1 MQDGDEKGYK
11 GMGYMG
17 IYKSRAR
24 LGLAQEA
31 RDKEIEGNRAQDTSH
46 AAGAAAAGNRGCAGQ
61 QVQQASQRARE
72 AGVVVH
78 GGLVALEVGAR
89 VGVGVAVGRSAHQR
103 AVQHLYFFGGVI
115 WARVRRPMLAPAPA
129 IAQPPLTLGL
139 GPGLLNASS

>member
-17 IYKSRAR
+17 IYKSRAG
-24 LGLAQEA
+24 LGLAQGA
-31 RDKEIEGNRAQDTSH
+31 GDKEIEGNKARDTSH
-46 AAGAAAAGNRGCAGQ
+46 AAGAAAAGTRGCAGQ
-61 QVQQASQRARE
+61 QVQQAGQRARE

-89 VGVGVAVGRSAHQR
+89 VGVGVAVGRPAHQR
-103 AVQHLYFFGGVI
+103 AVQHLFFWVVK
-115 WARVRRPMLAPAPA
+115 WAKVQRPMLAPAPA